1 MKNTS
6 FIQIIINFVVLQR
19 GDSLDTIFASSP
31 PSEHHSGSYK
41 KPKSRKKLVSKHHK
55 SSSTRIWD
63 ESSDQESFDFDNSP
77 NMPHNK
83 NMRVSNLTGN
93 LLADSI
99 RTSDS
104 VVVNMESE
112 TMENSSSSNGEFE
125 DDDMEDDDNL
135 NHNDWEVRML
145 AAELKKRESISEGH
159 SDIDES
165 DGLLRRRKKKS
176 DTDTD
181 VSDPEV
187 EPRPRASSL
196 DQHNLRQQYKCRGVF
211 KAMSFDRD
219 KDRL

>member
-1 MKNTS
+1 
-6 FIQIIINFVVLQR
+6 
-19 GDSLDTIFASSP
+19 
-31 PSEHHSGSYK
+31 
-41 KPKSRKKLVSKHHK
+41 
-55 SSSTRIWD
+55 
-63 ESSDQESFDFDNSP
+63 
-77 NMPHNK
+77 
-83 NMRVSNLTGN
+83 MRVSNVTGN
-93 LLADSI
+93 LVADSI
-99 RTSDS
+99 KMPDS
-104 VVVNMESE
+104 VIVDMGSE
-112 TMENSSSSNGEFE
+112 TLENSSSSNGEFE
-125 DDDMEDDDNL
+125 DDEMEDDDNL
-135 NHNDWEVRML
+135 QLHHNDWEVRML

-196 DQHNLRQQYKCRGVF
+196 DQHNLRQQYKYRGVF